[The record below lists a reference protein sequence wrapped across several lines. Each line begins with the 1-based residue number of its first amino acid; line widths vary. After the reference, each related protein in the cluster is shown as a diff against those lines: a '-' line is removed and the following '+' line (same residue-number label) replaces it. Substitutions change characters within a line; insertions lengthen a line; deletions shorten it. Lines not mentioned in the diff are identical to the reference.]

1 MLRIHD
7 SIIMEYFVMLA
18 FLAILCPPIAVALVG
33 RASQTFT
40 NLGLTSLLII
50 PGMFHALSVVAKHR
64 VEQRNETL
72 MDIASR
78 YYA

>member
-1 MLRIHD
+1 
-7 SIIMEYFVMLA
+7 MLA

-33 RASQTFT
+33 RAPQMFT
-40 NLGLTSLLII
+40 NVGLTSLLVI
-50 PGMFHALSVVAKHR
+50 PGMFHALSVVANHR
-64 VEQRNETL
+64 IQQRNEAL